1 MNRYWKDCQHLS
13 SWTVRQTGS
22 ILISALFM
30 WNILPGVLPREFPN
44 HFLIPCR
51 FSSKEIFRQQY
62 PVDEAAWAYLLKS
75 GIDVQREASFVDRGF
90 WERSWR
96 WPGGV
101 YYVLAATSG
110 IPTTRELTY
119 PFPIFSQP
127 LEGTTPL
134 VLPLWSGRGDKYSKR
149 CSFQLRFFVGSFK
162 KGYLGCLVCMQS
174 M

>member
-62 PVDEAAWAYLLKS
+62 PVDEAAWGLPPEKWHRRPTG
-75 GIDVQREASFVDRGF
+75 GIV
-90 WERSWR
+90 R
-96 WPGGV
+96 WPRFLGEVMKVTRGV

-134 VLPLWSGRGDKYSKR
+134 VFAIVKWKGWQI
-149 CSFQLRFFVGSFK
+149 FQKMFVSATIF
-162 KGYLGCLVCMQS
+162 L
-174 M
+174 